1 MGNVCV
7 HLSTDFPKQAA
18 RGNLLQLDSETVMLW
33 VALLQ
38 SPGLQDNIGEDGM
51 MGRGLK
57 LEWVKKLDSKDER
70 LADLFI
76 SLSEGKE

>member
-1 MGNVCV
+1 MWSL
-7 HLSTDFPKQAA
+7 HSTDFPKQAA
-18 RGNLLQLDSETVMLW
+18 KASLLQLDSENVMLW

-38 SPGLQDNIGEDGM
+38 SPGLQNNIGEDGV

-57 LEWVKKLDSKDER
+57 LEWVKKLNSKDES

-76 SLSEGKE
+76 SLNEGKE